1 MELADA
7 TVGHLLA
14 DLETGTLSR
23 DIKTSPVRPIAFAPL
38 IHFSQVLKL
47 GDTVS
52 EWFSVFFCRPPKQ
65 QITDADELAQYRLR
79 KRKEFEDTV
88 RRVRWNQSKWVQ
100 YAQWEESQK
109 DFPRAR

>member
-1 MELADA
+1 MGLLELIAHS
-7 TVGHLLA
+7 TPNFPFLA
-14 DLETGTLSR
+14 ACPSYSSL
-23 DIKTSPVRPIAFAPL
+23 
-38 IHFSQVLKL
+38 FS
-47 GDTVS
+47 S
-52 EWFSVFFCRPPKQ
+52 ARPPKQ

-109 DFPRAR
+109 DFARAR